1 MVFNSNYGSGTM
13 PVPPATLDSVV
24 KDWFIPV
31 CGAKR
36 RNHLIKE

>member
-13 PVPPATLDSVV
+13 MAPSATLVSVV
-24 KDWFIPV
+24 EVGFIPV

>member
-1 MVFNSNYGSGTM
+1 MVFNSNCGPGTM
-13 PVPPATLDSVV
+13 PVPFAAMVSVV
-24 KDWFIPV
+24 EFGFIPV